1 MRELTINDVK
11 AAVRGG
17 SVFASGGGGWVDHG
31 LEIGETAIRI
41 GKPRLASIDEIPEDA
56 IIATVSAIGAP
67 AAKDWQMLAA
77 DYIKAVRL
85 LQENY
90 DRKIIG
96 LMTPQNGCSSSINGW
111 VQAAALD
118 LLVIDAVADMRAH
131 PTGKMGSMGLASNSE
146 YETVQAVVGGKRETG
161 SHLEVIAKGTVA
173 KTANILRVASE
184 QSGSFIACA
193 RNPLPAKFI
202 RENAALGGIS
212 RAIELGNAMLDAE
225 QFGPQAVIDSICK
238 TAQAEVI
245 GSGRVVSNEYVTSGG
260 FDTGRCI
267 IDVGGEKLTLHTMN
281 EWMAVD
287 GSQGNRITTYPDVI
301 TVLSGDTGLPLNV
314 FQVLEGN
321 EVYILKIDKGNIPLA
336 TSVKD
341 PAVYPEVE
349 QALGI
354 ELSKYVFA

>member
-1 MRELTINDVK
+1 MRELNINDVK

-31 LEIGETAIRI
+31 LEIGETAVRI
-41 GKPRLASIDEIPEDA
+41 GKPRLAQIEEIPDDA

-67 AAKDWQMLAA
+67 AAKDWQMLAS

-90 DRKIIG
+90 DKKIVG

-118 LLVIDAVADMRAH
+118 LLVIDAVGDMRAH
-131 PTGKMGSMGLASNSE
+131 PTGKMGSMGLASNTE
-146 YETVQAVVGGKRETG
+146 YETIQVVVGGKRETG
-161 SHLEVIAKGTVA
+161 SHLEVIARGTVA
-173 KTANILRVASE
+173 KTANVIRVASE

-202 RENAALGGIS
+202 KENAALGGIT
-212 RAIELGNAMLDAE
+212 RAIQLGNAMLEAE
-225 QFGPQAVIDSICK
+225 PQGAEAVIDAVCK
-238 TAQAEVI
+238 TAKAQVI
-245 GSGRVVSNEYVTSGG
+245 CLGRVVSNEYVTAGG
-260 FDTGRCI
+260 FDIGKCVINTGDNRF
-267 IDVGGEKLTLHTMN
+267 LLHTIN
-281 EWMAVD
+281 EWMAVND
-287 GSQGNRITTYPDVI
+287 KDGNRVATYPDVI
-301 TVLSGDTGLPLNV
+301 TVLDKNTGLPLNV

-321 EVYILKIDKGNIPLA
+321 EAYILKIDKSNIPLSA
-336 TSVKD
+336 SVKD

-349 QALGI
+349 KALGI
-354 ELSKYVFA
+354 ELYEYAKV